1 MKKISYSPLLILLY
15 SIGFLTLSWMLF
27 VFLYQFIAA
36 IGYGNTVLKA
46 FGNARILH
54 ALWISIASACVTSL
68 LAAFFGIP
76 LAYLFMNISFRG
88 KVIIET
94 LAIDIP
100 QTFPPI
106 AEGIIFILML
116 GPDSP
121 FHVNISYTFT
131 ALVLAKFFVSA
142 PFVIALTLRKF
153 LEIQNTGIDV
163 IARSLGARPLYI
175 LFTIFIPLAM
185 RDIMAGIAICWA
197 RAMGEL
203 GGSLIFAG
211 VIPFKTEIVPTFIAE
226 NSTIL
231 DQALAATIL
240 VTVFSALAL
249 IIFKTVAPGSALW
262 KILFY
267 KP

>member
-1 MKKISYSPLLILLY
+1 MKRVWQSYTIIFMYLVGLLL
-15 SIGFLTLSWMLF
+15 LSWMLF

-36 IGYGNTVLKA
+36 FGYGTPVLVA
-46 FGNARILH
+46 FGNTRILY
-54 ALWISIASACVTSL
+54 ALWISIASACVTSV
-68 LAAFFGIP
+68 LAVILGIP
-76 LAYLFMNISFRG
+76 LAYFFMAVPFRG
-88 KVIIET
+88 KIIIET
-94 LAIDIP
+94 LTIDVP

-106 AEGIIFILML
+106 AEGIIFMAML
-116 GPDSP
+116 GPESP
-121 FHVNISYTFT
+121 FHINLAYTFT

-153 LEIQNTGIDV
+153 LEIQKTGLDV
-163 IARSLGARPLYI
+163 IARSLGAHPLQV
-175 LFTIFIPLAM
+175 FSTVFIPLAL
-185 RDIMAGIAICWA
+185 RDIMAGISICWA

-211 VIPFKTEIVPTFIAE
+211 AITYGTEIIPTFIAN
-226 NSTIL
+226 NSSVT

-249 IIFKTVAPGSALW
+249 ILFKTLVKGNALW
-262 KILFY
+262 KVLFY